1 MNKCFLCNIVFT
13 NENRSI
19 EHIILNS
26 IGGRL
31 KATDL
36 LCAECNLKFGHNSD
50 AELAKQLAFLSAIFL
65 LKRDSGAIPTIR
77 GGKLPNGESY
87 NLVEGIY
94 PVRTKPL
101 FTKEYIG
108 GKLSI
113 SLSARNMNEFRAMLV
128 GIKNKYGQLDID
140 KAIEEAKVI
149 EEHFS
154 QPLKFNMKIGGELA
168 FRSIAKT
175 AVEYYIHTRAE
186 VKSVNHLFEYLKDH
200 EKLSIVKLFSPLNHV
215 CVLEEKEVL
224 HIIHLVGNPND
235 KLLYCYIEFFGSFSF
250 LVLLSNNYVDSEF
263 TQTYCYDI
271 VSTKEVNKNVKL
283 DVTLDDLK
291 FTRNFSKEEFQ
302 AIGSRASRAV
312 KIADTIQT
320 DRWLEIIIHRASVKV
335 FANTEGQTIT
345 KDMIQEF
352 SEIVSFEYAKFMV
365 ARTKYKDSIV

>member
-1 MNKCFLCNIVFT
+1 MKKCFLCNT
-13 NENRSI
+13 NLTNKNRSI

-31 KATDL
+31 KTTDL
-36 LCAECNLKFGHNSD
+36 LCRECNSKFGHDSD

-65 LKRDSGAIPTIR
+65 LKRDSGVIPTIR
-77 GGKLPNGESY
+77 GGKHPNGESY

-101 FTKEYIG
+101 FTKEFID

-113 SLSARNMNEFRAMLV
+113 SLSARNMKEFRAMLV

-140 KAIEEAKVI
+140 KTIEDANVI

-175 AVEYYIHTRAE
+175 AIEYYIHTQAS
-186 VKSVNHLFEYLKDH
+186 VKSVNHLFEYLKGH

-271 VSTKEVNKNVKL
+271 VSAKKVNKNVKV
-283 DVTLDDLK
+283 DVTIDDLK
-291 FTRNFSKEEFQ
+291 LPRNFSSEEFQ

-320 DRWLEIIIHRASVKV
+320 DRWLGIIIQKASEKV
-335 FANTEGQTIT
+335 FANTEGPTIT
-345 KDMIQEF
+345 KDMIHEF

-365 ARTKYKDSIV
+365 ARTQ